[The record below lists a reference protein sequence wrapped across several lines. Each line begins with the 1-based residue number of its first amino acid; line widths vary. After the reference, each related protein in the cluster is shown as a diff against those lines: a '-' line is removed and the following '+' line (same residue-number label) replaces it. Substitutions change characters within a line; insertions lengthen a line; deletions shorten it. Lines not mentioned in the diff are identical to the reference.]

1 MLKEARVSKFFKK
14 TLGENV
20 NPNNLNKEDIK
31 VDNKVY
37 QADVDFL
44 GYIIFKIF
52 KTELSA
58 YVSHQNTGFVF
69 IRPAYEHTS
78 LPLDNILY
86 KDLVHI
92 RFGLQHIDKLSEGCK
107 KDIFDSK
114 LYYTINGNVEH
125 IDGGLLINWCI
136 VELMFTNYIKLNQI
150 LKI

>member
-31 VDNKVY
+31 VGDKVY

-52 KTELSA
+52 KIELSA
-58 YVSHQNTGFVF
+58 YDSHQNAGFVF

-78 LPLDNILY
+78 PPLDNILY

-92 RFGLQHIDKLSEGCK
+92 RFGLQHIDKLSEDCK
-107 KDIFDSK
+107 KDILDSK

-125 IDGGLLINWCI
+125 MDGGLLINWCV

>member
-31 VDNKVY
+31 VGDKVY
-37 QADVDFL
+37 QVDVDFL

-52 KTELSA
+52 EIELGV
-58 YVSHQNTGFVF
+58 YGSHQNTGFVF

-92 RFGLQHIDKLSEGCK
+92 RFGLQHIDKLSKDCK
-107 KDIFDSK
+107 KDILNSK
-114 LYYTINGNVEH
+114 LYYTINDNVEH
-125 IDGGLLINWCI
+125 MDGGLLINWCV